1 MWTSSPFLEACRD
14 GNLSKVIKMTEDKEF
29 HEDVL
34 NQPEY
39 PSQKTPLHL
48 ACLND
53 YPEIVTFLLSK
64 GVNPNLVDFVNVSQ
78 HFYL

>member
-1 MWTSSPFLEACRD
+1 VDFFALLGS
-14 GNLSKVIKMTEDKEF
+14 LSGWELVEGHKMTEDKEF